1 MTQQESLLELLRKGP
16 VTPLKAW
23 VEASIYRAA
32 DPVEKLRKRGYKIE
46 TVIKPFT
53 NSRGVEVRFAEY
65 RLLKEPRRAACR

>member
-1 MTQQESLLELLRKGP
+1 MSQQDTLLELLRKGP

-46 TVIKPFT
+46 TIIKPFT
-53 NSRGVEVRFAEY
+53 NSKGVEVKFAEY
-65 RLLKEPRRAACR
+65 HLVREPRRAS